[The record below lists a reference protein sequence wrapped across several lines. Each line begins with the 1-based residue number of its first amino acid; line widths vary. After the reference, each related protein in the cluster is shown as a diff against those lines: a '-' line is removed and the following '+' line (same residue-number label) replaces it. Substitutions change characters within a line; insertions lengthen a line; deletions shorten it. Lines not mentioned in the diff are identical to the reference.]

1 MFKPKNALEILIV
14 RAFLSYLDKGYG
26 VLPLGNSIF
35 AVAYEIYVRDFYED
49 IDCDVT
55 CITVKDRHLYVDY
68 RNDIAECYDGNY
80 TPLWTP
86 EECLY
91 YTLLSVGL
99 INEAQKYKSAVDKDR
114 EYDNPWK
121 YYWKI
126 DWNVK
131 IKGSKDA

>member
-1 MFKPKNALEILIV
+1 MFQPTNALEILTI
-14 RAFLSYLDKGYG
+14 RAFLSYLDRGYG
-26 VLPLGNSIF
+26 ILPLGNSIF
-35 AVAYEIYVRDFYED
+35 AVAYEIYVRDFYNN

-55 CITVKDRHLYVDY
+55 CITVNNRHLYVDY
-68 RNDIAECYDGNY
+68 RNNVAECYDGDY

-91 YTLLSVGL
+91 YTLLLVGL
-99 INEAQKYKSAVDKDR
+99 VNEGNKYKEFVGKDR
-114 EYDNPWK
+114 KYSQPWR

-131 IKGSKDA
+131 EEDNNA